1 MLVNLRT
8 ALARA
13 PVCFGFNVT
22 SLEILDALVS
32 VGEASPAATILQMTD
47 RYIDHFGEP
56 LIRQWIRPRLAASP
70 QAFVLHLDH
79 GVSIGTIDRALRLG
93 FTSVMY
99 DGSRLALADNIAQT
113 RLAAEKARHVNASL
127 EAEVGHVGGQED
139 GAAAEDSWLTTVEEA
154 RAFAA
159 GVQVDAL
166 AISVGTAH
174 GGRPGNLSPNLR
186 VDRIRDIAAAVRVPL
201 VLHGGSGV
209 SPALLQRAIE
219 AGIRKVNIGTELK
232 RAWAESFPAAL
243 RETREPW
250 QVRDLVVVRLMAVIR
265 HFGRITRTGEESQ
278 PP

>member
-113 RLAAEKARHVNASL
+113 RLAAEKARHINASI

-139 GAAAEDSWLTTVEEA
+139 GAAAEDSWLTTAEEA

-159 GVQVDAL
+159 GVQ
-166 AISVGTAH
+166 
-174 GGRPGNLSPNLR
+174 GRP
-186 VDRIRDIAAAVRVPL
+186 L
-201 VLHGGSGV
+201 V
-209 SPALLQRAIE
+209 ALLQQLATLGRSLIKSQRVPNPSIGGSPRAR
-219 AGIRKVNIGTELK
+219 GWTE
-232 RAWAESFPAAL
+232 RQAA
-243 RETREPW
+243 
-250 QVRDLVVVRLMAVIR
+250 
-265 HFGRITRTGEESQ
+265 
-278 PP
+278 